1 MLELGVVYFLPNG
14 EWAWSM
20 GASLNFSVCLS
31 DQTASYH
38 HGTVY
43 DTPRQFQG
51 GVAKRDKRDHGL

>member
-20 GASLNFSVCLS
+20 GESLNFSVGLS
-31 DQTASYH
+31 DQTASSLYS
-38 HGTVY
+38 TVY

-51 GVAKRDKRDHGL
+51 GVAERDKRDHGL